1 MQTVINVLQKQQ
13 ENPFIYPSFEER
25 VAVDITA
32 MICTVIEMCCVKQ
45 LRVAMSTNA
54 GLLERVSTTRKLI
67 KSGQLHL
74 PV

>member
-1 MQTVINVLQKQQ
+1 MIDVLQKQQ
-13 ENPFIYPSFEER
+13 EDPSMYPSFEER

-32 MICTVIEMCCVKQ
+32 LICTVIEMCCVKQ
-45 LRVAMSTNA
+45 LRVAMATNA
-54 GLLERVSTTRKLI
+54 GLLERVLTIRRLM